1 MRFQNLFVKA
11 FAFVGMVYFFG
22 SLVPAIAAG

>member
-1 MRFQNLFVKA
+1 MRLQNLFLKA

-22 SLVPAIAAG
+22 EIVPTLTG

>member
-1 MRFQNLFVKA
+1 MQIQNLFLKA

-22 SLVPAIAAG
+22 SIVPSLTG